1 MNTNSLKVASAE
13 KYLSMFNVDSSSRLS
28 FFLGGYASGDI
39 ANSDASDISFISTIP
54 KSDISLV
61 ARRVDWVKNKV
72 YTPYDYNGNLSD
84 DAFYAYNTSNG
95 IVYLCISNN
104 NNNRKDLSSVS
115 RIPPTH
121 REGIVGYEDGYR
133 WAVLY
138 KIDIP
143 LQKFIT
149 SKFLP
154 APDVVTDF
162 NKNSTTVGIDS
173 LATQLCGSSAG
184 NTGSCCIYTNERK
197 YDAGSKTYT
206 STNKLDFCICETSCW
221 KCSDIADRLKTE
233 YIFNKGLTCSV
244 CPTSVSP
251 ISGANKVLGENPN
264 PLSNDYIQ
272 ATNILSFGKG
282 KILSVQIDLSSLSI
296 QERVVTNPSPIV
308 TVDGDGIGFKA
319 QLMTEVDEEYGNV
332 VVGIKDISPETG
344 NAHYTNITDVYVDG
358 LSSVFSDKIHFTFDD
373 INDGFVS
380 NARSILGAN
389 TIQYYLNVRD
399 SDISS
404 KISQTRFTTYGIVKN
419 ILDTDGNKFGV
430 DKNISQKH
438 FDTCLTKINLKKTDS
453 SEIETNEYPVVGQK
467 LKTSNTQKG
476 EMVSFKVSSD
486 KLSATAEFSTRY
498 HKNIPT
504 SGNIKLKTVDDKEI
518 TYQITSVTT
527 SSINTNTGKKIL
539 KNAFSYDIP
548 ETVANNGKSLTIRV
562 FQPF

>member
-13 KYLSMFNVDSSSRLS
+13 KYLSTFNTDSASRLS
-28 FFLGGYASGDI
+28 FFLGGYSSGDI
-39 ANSDASDISFISTIP
+39 ASSDASDISFISTIP

-61 ARRVDWVKNKV
+61 VRRVDWVKNKV
-72 YTPYDYNGNLSD
+72 YVPYDHNGNLSD
-84 DAFYAYNTSNG
+84 DDFYAYNSSNG

-104 NNNRKDLSSVS
+104 NNNRTDLSSVT

-143 LQKFIT
+143 LQKFVT
-149 SKFLP
+149 SRFLP
-154 APDVVTDF
+154 APDVVFDY
-162 NKNSTTVGIDS
+162 NKNSTSVGIDS

-197 YDAGSKTYT
+197 YDGGSKTYT
-206 STNKLDFCICETSCW
+206 ATNKLDFCICETSCW

-233 YIFNKGLTCSV
+233 YVFNKGLTCSA
-244 CPTSVSP
+244 CPGSVSP
-251 ISGANKVLGENPN
+251 LSGANKILGENPN
-264 PLSNDYIQ
+264 PISNNYIQ
-272 ATNILSFGKG
+272 ANNILKFGRG
-282 KILSVQIDLSSLSI
+282 RILSVKIDLSSLSV
-296 QERVVTNPSPIV
+296 QERVVTNPNPIV
-308 TVDGDGIGFKA
+308 TVEGDGSNFTA
-319 QLMTEVDEEYGNV
+319 QLITEVDDQYGNV
-332 VVGIKDISPETG
+332 VVGIKDISSSTG
-344 NAHYTNITDVYVDG
+344 NTKYSNVTDVYVDG
-358 LSSVFSDKIHFTFDD
+358 LSSIFSDKIHFTFDD
-373 INDGFVS
+373 SDGFVS

-389 TIQYYLNVRD
+389 TLQYYLNVRD
-399 SDISS
+399 ADIAS

-419 ILDTDGNKFGV
+419 ILDTSGNKFGV

-438 FDTCLTKINLKKTDS
+438 FDSCLTKLDLKKIDS
-453 SEIETNEYPVVGQK
+453 SEIETSEYGLVGQK
-467 LKTSNTQKG
+467 LKTTNQQRG
-476 EMVSFKVSSD
+476 ELVSFKRSTD
-486 KLSATAEFSTRY
+486 KLSATVEFSSKY
-498 HKNIPT
+498 HKELPS
-504 SGNIKLKTVDDKEI
+504 SGNIELTSIDGKKI
-518 TYQITSVTT
+518 TYQVTSVTR